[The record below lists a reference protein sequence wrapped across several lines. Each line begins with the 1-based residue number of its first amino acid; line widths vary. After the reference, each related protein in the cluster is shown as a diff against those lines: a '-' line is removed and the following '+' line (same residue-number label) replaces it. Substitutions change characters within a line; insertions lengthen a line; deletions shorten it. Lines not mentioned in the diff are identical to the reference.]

1 MRISDWSSDVCSSDL
16 QFVLL
21 VEIHAELNAETFA
34 KRRRDQTGPRRGAH
48 QREGRQVDADGS
60 RRRSLADNEIELKI
74 LHRRIEDFLHR
85 RVDRKRV
92 VEGKSVS
99 VRVDLGCRRI
109 NKKKK
114 EKILR

>member
-85 RVDRKRV
+85 RVEAMDLVDEQHVKRL
-92 VEGKSVS
+92 ERSEEHPS
-99 VRVDLGCRRI
+99 ELQSLMR
-109 NKKKK
+109 
-114 EKILR
+114 